1 MFGETSEYQ
10 KIYNFHFCT
19 NHVYIF
25 FNHPKVLAIHG
36 SGSYKELLVK
46 NMPFTD
52 SDKIKWWDNNRD
64 KFISSPKTY
73 NVSLWNFNCGYQT
86 LAPKDSGFFPDH
98 DNDYL
103 LCFDDMKKEENCIDK
118 SNWLMD
124 ISKTKD
130 GYIHYRLN
138 GESYYRK
145 PSGELIKGDRFMVT
159 IKPIS

>member
-1 MFGETSEYQ
+1 MNSK
-10 KIYNFHFCT
+10 KIT
-19 NHVYIF
+19 IF
-25 FNHPKVLAIHG
+25 IFTLTMLAFFYFSFNSPKVLAIHG
-36 SGSYKELLVK
+36 SGPYKELLVK

-64 KFISSPKTY
+64 KIISSPETY
-73 NVSLWNFNCGYQT
+73 NVSLWNFDGDYQR
-86 LAPKDSGFFPDH
+86 LAPKNSGLFPDH

-124 ISKTKD
+124 ISKKKD
-130 GYIHYRLN
+130 GYIYYRLD

-145 PSGELIKGDRFMVT
+145 PSGELIKGDRFTTT